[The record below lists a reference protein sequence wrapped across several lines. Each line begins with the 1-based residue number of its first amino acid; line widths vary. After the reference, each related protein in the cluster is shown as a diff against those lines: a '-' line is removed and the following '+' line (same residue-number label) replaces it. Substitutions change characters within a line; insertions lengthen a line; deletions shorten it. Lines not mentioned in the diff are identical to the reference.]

1 MRAQAWLEESLD
13 SLDKSLLDIGSRL
26 ILRGG
31 GGHVTPDT
39 PPSEELALDA
49 ASQLVWLAE
58 QSGATHVFYHR
69 AYTPD
74 GSLEQVHM
82 S

>member
-1 MRAQAWLEESLD
+1 M
-13 SLDKSLLDIGSRL
+13 
-26 ILRGG
+26 
-31 GGHVTPDT
+31 TPDT
-39 PPSEELALDA
+39 PSSEELALDA

-74 GSLEQVHM
+74 GSLEQVHACHDTPTYM
-82 S
+82 LS

>member
-1 MRAQAWLEESLD
+1 
-13 SLDKSLLDIGSRL
+13 
-26 ILRGG
+26 
-31 GGHVTPDT
+31 VTPDT
-39 PPSEELALDA
+39 PQSEDLALDA